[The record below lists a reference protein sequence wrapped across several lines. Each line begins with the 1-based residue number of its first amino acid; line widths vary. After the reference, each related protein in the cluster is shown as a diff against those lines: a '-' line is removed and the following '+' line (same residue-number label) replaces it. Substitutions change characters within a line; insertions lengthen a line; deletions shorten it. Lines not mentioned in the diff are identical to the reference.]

1 MNTPSGA
8 LDFDHLATLLK
19 SAQSGD
25 REALNGLIE
34 TLTPLLWHVARAH
47 GIDRDGASDVVQT
60 TWLNLLG
67 SLHEIHSPAGLTGWL
82 ITVTKRETWRARTRY
97 QAERPPA
104 DGLFESVPAPG
115 PRPDEEAV
123 AADQRRRLWAAVNKL
138 PERCRTLL
146 RIVAF
151 VHRPDYEEIGS
162 ALGIKRGSVG
172 PTRSR
177 CLTRLKQILTTAHG
191 EEWR

>member
-1 MNTPSGA
+1 MSASSGP
-8 LDFDHLATLLK
+8 LDFEHLAALLK
-19 SAQSGD
+19 SAQDGD

-34 TLTPLLWHVARAH
+34 ILTPLLWHVARAQ
-47 GIDRDGASDVVQT
+47 GIDRESASDVVQT
-60 TWLNLLG
+60 SWLNLLG
-67 SLHEIHSPAGLTGWL
+67 SLHEIHSPAGLTAWL
-82 ITVTKRETWRARTRY
+82 ITVTKRETWRARTRHR
-97 QAERPPA
+97 AESPPDDA
-104 DGLFESVPAPG
+104 FLESVSAPG

-123 AADQRRRLWAAVNKL
+123 TADQRRRLWAAVNKL

-177 CLTRLKQILTTAHG
+177 CLIRLRQILTTSHG

>member
-1 MNTPSGA
+1 MTTPAGA
-8 LDFDHLATLLK
+8 IDFEQVATLLK

-25 REALNGLIE
+25 RDALDGLIG
-34 TLTPLLWHVARAH
+34 TLTPLLWHVARAQ
-47 GIDRDGASDVVQT
+47 GADRERAADVVQT
-60 TWLNLLG
+60 SWLTLLG
-67 SLHEIHSPAGLTGWL
+67 SLQEIHSPAGLTAWL
-82 ITVTKRETWRARTRY
+82 ITVTKRETWRARDQHLR
-97 QAERPPA
+97 ERPLDERRA
-104 DGLFESVPAPG
+104 ELTPAPG

-123 AADQRRRLWAAVNKL
+123 TADRRQRLWAAVNNL

-151 VHRPDYEEIGS
+151 VHRPDYDEIS
-162 ALGIKRGSVG
+162 AALGMKRGSVG

-177 CLTRLKQILTTAHG
+177 CLARLKQILITSHG

>member
-1 MNTPSGA
+1 MNASSGG
-8 LDFDHLATLLK
+8 LDFEHLASLLK
-19 SAQSGD
+19 SAQNGD

-34 TLTPLLWHVARAH
+34 ILTPLLWHVARAQ
-47 GIDRDGASDVVQT
+47 GIDRDSASDVVQT
-60 TWLNLLG
+60 AWLNLLG
-67 SLHEIHSPAGLTGWL
+67 SLQEIHSPDGLTAWL
-82 ITVTKRETWRARTRY
+82 ITVTKRETWRTRTRH
-97 QAERPPA
+97 QAERPPD
-104 DGLFESVPAPG
+104 DGLFESVSAPG

-123 AADQRRRLWAAVNKL
+123 TADQRRRLWAAVNRL

-177 CLTRLKQILTTAHG
+177 CLTRLKQILTTSPG